1 MNNEEIHKWLV
12 RYSISLHSL
21 RKEIQSEEELN
32 YFDNLVHAF
41 LETCPNWWS
50 NGSDTDLQATSSPD
64 LFFKAITAKDYP
76 HLTYRAVEE
85 MERMRNFNL

>member
-1 MNNEEIHKWLV
+1 MDNELIHKWLV
-12 RYSISLHSL
+12 KYSMNLNSA

-32 YFDNLVHAF
+32 HFDNLVHTF

-64 LFFKAITAKDYP
+64 LFFKAVTAKDYP
-76 HLTYRAVEE
+76 HLTYRAIEE